1 MNYTRKIWESDNFS
15 LALHEPSFVEVK
27 VLDNSYADTRVLIW
41 EKPSSSSPLSLFDK
55 VVNFLNVSVEGL

>member
-1 MNYTRKIWESDNFS
+1 MSQV
-15 LALHEPSFVEVK
+15 FVEVK